1 MQKIYKKKK
10 KWKPVKLIF
19 KGFSVIKRILF
30 TEIFNQGKSVK
41 YQFKKPPIPTN
52 ETERLQA
59 LERYGILDTPAEEAF
74 DDLTAL
80 AAYICGTPVA
90 LISLVD
96 ANRQWFKS
104 KIGIAPPETP
114 RDIAFCAHAIL
125 NPEDVL
131 VVPDATQ
138 DERFAANPLVTS
150 DPNIR
155 FYAGTPLVTPDGF
168 PLGTLCTIDKI
179 PRNLSPEQLEALQRL
194 GRQVISQMELRLN
207 LANLE
212 RTLLRQQQV
221 EEKLRASDAQIVNLV
236 EGISDAFFA
245 LDRQWRFTYLNQQAA
260 EILQNNPETLFGK
273 VIWEEFPALVNSTFY
288 KEYYKAVAKQ
298 MGVTFEE
305 YYEPLKRWFE
315 VRAFPSLDGLSI
327 FFHDIT
333 KRKRLEKALLSEKKK
348 TENLL
353 LNILPRAIARRLK
366 QEPGL
371 IAERFE
377 EVTIL
382 FADLVNFTP
391 FCSNLTA
398 TEVVYYLNKIF
409 STFDM
414 LSERYGLEKIKTMG
428 DSYMVAAGLPIPKLD
443 HAQAIAEM
451 AFEMLR
457 AIEEFNAEE
466 NTNLNLRIGINSGP
480 VVAGVIGTKKFIYD
494 LWGDAVNTAS
504 RMESQGVIGRIQV
517 SPSTYELLREEY
529 NLEERG
535 IIYVKG
541 KGEMMTYLLIGK
553 NET

>member
-1 MQKIYKKKK
+1 MRKSYK
-10 KWKPVKLIF
+10 VSECQLIKLLAKRFFFIKTLFF
-19 KGFSVIKRILF
+19 KRYFRPA
-30 TEIFNQGKSVK
+30 KSVK
-41 YQFKKPPIPTN
+41 AKSVKPPVPAN
-52 ETERLQA
+52 EDDRLKA
-59 LERYGILDTPAEEAF
+59 LERYNILDTPAEEAF

-104 KIGIAPPETP
+104 KLGIDATETP
-114 RDIAFCAHAIL
+114 RDLAFCAYTIL
-125 NPEDVL
+125 NPNEVL
-131 VVPDATQ
+131 VVSDATQ
-138 DERFAANPLVTS
+138 DQRFAGNPLVTS

-168 PLGTLCTIDKI
+168 PLGSLCTIDNT

-221 EEKLRASDAQIVNLV
+221 EEKLRASDAQIVNIV
-236 EGISDAFFA
+236 EGITDAFFA
-245 LDRQWRFTYLNQQAA
+245 LDRHWRFTYVNQQAA
-260 EILQNNPETLFGK
+260 EILKNEPETLFGK
-273 VIWEEFPALVNSTFY
+273 VIWEEFPAMVNSTFY
-288 KEYYKAVAKQ
+288 HQYYKAVSKQ

-315 VRAFPSLDGLSI
+315 VRAFPSLDGISI

-333 KRKRLEKALLSEKKK
+333 KRKRLEKALLSEKTK
-348 TENLL
+348 TDNLL
-353 LNILPRAIARRLK
+353 LNILPKPIAQRLK

-398 TEVVYYLNKIF
+398 TEVVLYLNKIF
-409 STFDM
+409 SVFDM

-428 DSYMVAAGLPIPKLD
+428 DSYMVAGGLPIAKLD

-451 AFEMLR
+451 AFEMLH
-457 AIEEFNAEE
+457 AIEEFNAQE
-466 NTNLNLRIGINSGP
+466 NTDLKIRIGINTGP

-504 RMESQGVIGRIQV
+504 RMESQGVIGRIQI
-517 SPSTYELLREEY
+517 SPSTYELLRDEY
-529 NLEERG
+529 EVEERG
-535 IIYVKG
+535 FIYVKG
-541 KGEMMTYLLIGK
+541 KGEMMTYLLVGK
-553 NET
+553 K